1 MRKFTFSTILI
12 ELFKEIKGF
21 TVGAGMK
28 QLTSSE
34 VRETR
39 LGNKFIYHLSD
50 EYRDINN
57 KIATYLNE
65 NYFSRIPVNQ
75 SATAY
80 LSGKSYLNFL
90 EPHRNN
96 FFFTRIDLKN
106 FFHSIPKSVI
116 ISCLGDY
123 FSENPFSEE
132 INQSHLNMLYNF
144 VSVKIVKDSKNKT
157 FHNKE
162 ILPMGFPL
170 SPVISNIVFR
180 KIDILIEKF
189 CAGNNITYTRYA
201 DDLLFSSRGILL
213 PYNPFLNEKYKK
225 PFIHSGR
232 FIEDISQ
239 ILAIDGYKI
248 NENKN
253 IFAVHTLS
261 LNGYTIVGSNDSDIN
276 GIIRVSNK
284 KTKIINKLIYEIEMK
299 KNDQE
304 IFMKCFGSEMPIPK
318 YRRKSI
324 EFLHKY
330 CKGQIDNK
338 LIGYRSYL
346 ISLIKFHK
354 KYDCFDIGAII
365 KYEKM
370 ILSLNSILLKRGA

>member
-1 MRKFTFSTILI
+1 MRKFTFSAPLI
-12 ELFKEIKGF
+12 ELFKENKGF
-21 TVGAGMK
+21 SLISGMK

-57 KIATYLNE
+57 KIATYLND
-65 NYFSRIPVNQ
+65 NYFSKIPVNQ

-106 FFHSIPKSVI
+106 FFHSIPKNVI

-123 FSENPFSEE
+123 FSGGTFSEE
-132 INQSHLNMLYNF
+132 INQTHLNMLYNF
-144 VSVKIVKDSKNKT
+144 VSIKIVNDSKNKT
-157 FHNKE
+157 FHGEE

-180 KIDILIEKF
+180 KIDILIEKL
-189 CAGNNITYTRYA
+189 CASNNITYTRYA

-225 PFIHSGR
+225 PFIHSKR
-232 FIEDISQ
+232 FIEDISRT
-239 ILAIDGYKI
+239 LAIDGYKI

-253 IFAVHTLS
+253 IFSVHTLS

-284 KTKIINKLIYEIEMK
+284 KTKIIEKLIHEVEMK
-299 KNDQE
+299 RNDQE
-304 IFMKCFGSEMPIPK
+304 IFMKCFGSEIPIPK
-318 YRRKSI
+318 YRRKTVD
-324 EFLHKY
+324 FLKKY

-346 ISLIKFHK
+346 ISLLKFHK
-354 KYDCFDIGAII
+354 KYDCFDVNAIL
-365 KYEKM
+365 KYEKI
-370 ILSLNSILLKRGA
+370 ILSLNNIILKRGV